1 MASTFIIGRSGNQP
15 FKITADSVSNEH
27 ARVTIDNN
35 GVWTLEDLDSPN
47 GTYIRNASG
56 EFNQVYKKIISEDT
70 VIRLGR
76 GGHHGCIFTGHQLIS
91 TPGDY
96 SYEFRNLKKALA
108 RQQADEAMMQAKSER
123 NGWISKCSGMAAI
136 AICALLGSIDGIN
149 IDPVYTNCKCPYNC
163 RAIIQKRQGS
173 HGATTAKKTET
184 DCMPQM
190 RPPLVGIRCRKHDLP
205 IMQSPLNHINT

>member
-15 FKITADSVSNEH
+15 FKITAESVSNEH
-27 ARVTIDNN
+27 TSVTIDNN

-149 IDPVYTNCKCPYNC
+149 IDPNTRYILIASAP
-163 RAIIQKRQGS
+163 IIVGLLFRNDKAAMAQLRQKRQKLIVCPKCG
-173 HGATTAKKTET
+173 
-184 DCMPQM
+184 
-190 RPPLVGIRCRKHDLP
+190 RPLSEFDVENMICPSCKAR
-205 IMQSPLNHINT
+205 